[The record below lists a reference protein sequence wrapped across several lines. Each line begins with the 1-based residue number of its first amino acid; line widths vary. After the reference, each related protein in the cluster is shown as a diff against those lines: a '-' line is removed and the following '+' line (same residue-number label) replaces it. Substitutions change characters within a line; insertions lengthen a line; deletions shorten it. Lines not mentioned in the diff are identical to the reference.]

1 MKMKLDSRDLRMLY
15 ELDRNARI
23 SLKELAKKV
32 RLSKDT
38 ALYRLKKL
46 EKEQIIL
53 RYQAYLDH
61 GKLGYMSARINLKLQ
76 NTTPEKEAEI
86 IQFITAQQNVGFFAS
101 VEGNIDLVIWLLVRS
116 IDELDSFWYSI
127 SNRYLNYIEKTEV
140 GIYTKIIH
148 YPRSFL
154 LQNKKNNQ
162 QMTFTSC
169 NTSEKIE
176 PLDKAILKLL
186 TINARES
193 IVSMARTLKVS
204 PKTISTHIK
213 DLEKRKIITGYT
225 CLLNTEKLGYSHYKI
240 YLDLQ
245 NTSEQILRK
254 LDQFIVEHPNI
265 IYRDDVIGGHAC
277 EIEVQVK
284 NEKELRNVIEQIKEE
299 FSSIIRSYEVLHYFK
314 EHKMLSMPW
323 AN

>member
-1 MKMKLDSRDLRMLY
+1 MLY
-15 ELDRNARI
+15 ELDANARI
-23 SLKELAKKV
+23 SLKELAQKV

-38 ALYRLKKL
+38 VLYRLKKL
-46 EKEQIIL
+46 EKQEVIL

-61 GKLGYMSARINLKLQ
+61 GKLGYMSARINIKLQ
-76 NTTPEKEAEI
+76 YTTPEKEKEI
-86 IQFITAQQNVGFFAS
+86 IEFITAQPNVGFFAS
-101 VEGNIDLVIWLLVRS
+101 VEGNIDLVIWLLIRS
-116 IDELDSFWYSI
+116 INELEQFWHAI
-127 SNRYLNYIEKTEV
+127 SNSYLNYIEKTEV
-140 GIYTKIIH
+140 GVYTTIIH

-154 LQNKKNNQ
+154 IQNKRNNQ
-162 QMTFTSC
+162 QMAFTSC
-169 NTSEKIE
+169 NTPEKIE
-176 PLDKAILKLL
+176 KIDIDLLKLL

-193 IVSMARTLKVS
+193 IAFIARTLDVS
-204 PKTISTHIK
+204 TKTISTHIK

-225 CLLNTEKLGYSHYKI
+225 CLLNIEKLGYSHYKI

-254 LDQFIVEHPNI
+254 LNHFIVEHPNI

-284 NEKELRNVIEQIKEE
+284 DEKELRMVIEQIKKE

-323 AN
+323 AH